1 MEIKKRTMYTI
12 TFDKVD
18 ERINIDGVENYQYVP
33 SHFIVAESK
42 EMAIEYAKSIIE
54 EVKEM
59 HLTNSKGE
67 EFSLMKNG
75 YSKSVNDYETA
86 NKRGFYW
93 FYLCTP
99 PTTDKYGCVRYTTA
113 IEVNINKIEVT
124 EII

>member
-18 ERINIDGVENYQYVP
+18 ERINIDGVEN
-33 SHFIVAESK
+33 FIVTESK

-67 EFSLMKNG
+67 EFSLMKND
-75 YSKSVNDYETA
+75 YSKNVNDYETA

-99 PTTDKYGCVRYTTA
+99 PTIDKYGCICYTTA
-113 IEVNINKIEVT
+113 IEVNIKKIEVT

>member
-12 TFDKVD
+12 TFDEVD
-18 ERINIDGVENYQYVP
+18 ERINIDGVESY
-33 SHFIVAESK
+33 HIVAESK

-54 EVKEM
+54 EVKGM

-86 NKRGFYW
+86 YKRGFYW

-99 PTTDKYGCVRYTTA
+99 PTIDKYGCICYTTA
-113 IEVNINKIEVT
+113 IEVNIKKIEVT